1 MMKMVQGIRMFLIVC
16 IGVLALSV
24 SAPANAQ
31 GCQFVFGFAT
41 LHDLIPAVVGP
52 CIANETHDQAGNG
65 YQQTA
70 NGLLMWRKA
79 DNWTAFTN
87 GTRTWV
93 NGPLGV
99 QSRLSS
105 QRFAWE
111 SQADDLSMTDTG
123 AGQAEQTYLDDRS
136 NANTLMTSFVNA
148 LNRREY
154 LRAYSYWEPTATQR
168 PAYADFKSGYADT
181 RSVHL
186 DIGAVTGGAA
196 AGNLYAAVPVTL
208 IAQTSGGQAQ
218 TFVGCYL
225 LHLGQPAVQGVPP
238 FQPWGIRSANVSQVA
253 NGANTAN
260 LMAQACQDQAG
271 SAMPAQSSTDPND
284 VSANRYL
291 DDRSTAQELMRSFVN
306 ALNRRE
312 YVRAYSYW
320 RPDAAQLQ
328 PFEQFQE
335 GYSATQSVQLTLGT
349 VVSDV
354 GAGQLYYSVPVILNA
369 HTAGGARQTFL
380 GCYVLHL
387 VQPAIQDTPPYQPL
401 AIQSAN
407 VRQVT
412 DASGMPAVDQG
423 CASGAAATP
432 TSTASTLAGT
442 HWKLASIDA
451 TPAVPGASVTL
462 EFGTDEHASGS
473 AGCNSYGGAYS
484 QNGNLLAFKQL
495 ISTMMACADNN
506 LMQQEQRYLKAL
518 NAANLFTLVGDR
530 LTISSA
536 DSAGTLVFDRV
547 AAQ

>member
-1 MMKMVQGIRMFLIVC
+1 MKFVQSVRLFLGAC
-16 IGVLALSV
+16 LAGVALSV

-41 LHDLIPAVVGP
+41 LHDLIPSVVGP

-87 GTRTWV
+87 GARTWV
-93 NGPLGV
+93 NGPQGV

-136 NANTLMTSFVNA
+136 NADTLMTSFVNA

-181 RSVHL
+181 HSVHL
-186 DIGAVTGGAA
+186 DIGTVTGGVA

-208 IAQTSGGQAQ
+208 IAQTSAGQTQ

-225 LHLGQPAVQGVPP
+225 LHLGQPAIQGVPP

-253 NGANTAN
+253 NGANTTS

-271 SAMPAQSSTDPND
+271 SAMPAQPSTDPND

-320 RPDAAQLQ
+320 RPGAAQLQ
-328 PFEQFQE
+328 SFEQFQE

-349 VVSDV
+349 VTGDA

-369 HTAGGARQTFL
+369 QTPGGAPQTFL

-387 VQPAIQDTPPYQPL
+387 AQPVIQDTPPYQPL

-412 DASGMPAVDQG
+412 DSSGMPAVDQG

-442 HWKLASIDA
+442 HWKLASIGA

-462 EFGTDEHASGS
+462 ELGTDERASGR

-495 ISTMMACADNN
+495 VSTMMACADDN
-506 LMQQEQRYLKAL
+506 LMQQEQHYLQAL
-518 NAANLFTLVGDR
+518 NAANRFTLTGDR